1 MEFKFVQQKLEI
13 LVLSGIPPMHTD
25 SDILTYA
32 EYVKSV
38 KNYRAMQ
45 ALPEEVRD
53 VNYQDYI
60 PVP

>member
-1 MEFKFVQQKLEI
+1 M
-13 LVLSGIPPMHTD
+13 LSGIPPMHTD